1 MSRLENSIIIQ
12 IPTFVMY
19 YCWGDILLSER
30 EKLFSLLR
38 WDNLYLELCVFFWN
52 CVFFW
57 IYGTFWWYLELSK
70 LYFILCPSYFF
81 SSIYELM
88 SFLFLLFSFCF
99 LSCFLIL
106 FYCWKVIAYSNIL
119 NKMRSFIF
127 SMIPQSLPSHGI
139 FLNISFT

>member
-1 MSRLENSIIIQ
+1 MSWLENPIIIQ
-12 IPTFVMY
+12 IPTFVTY
-19 YCWGDILLSER
+19 YCWGNILLSER
-30 EKLFSLLR
+30 DTLFSLLR
-38 WDNLYLELCVFFWN
+38 WDNLYLKLCVFFWN

-70 LYFILCPSYFF
+70 LYFILCISLFF

-106 FYCWKVIAYSNIL
+106 FYCWKVIAHSNIL
-119 NKMRSFIF
+119 NKMCSFIF
-127 SMIPQSLPSHGI
+127 SMIP
-139 FLNISFT
+139 